1 MSALAL
7 QPFAAR
13 VHWKFAAPLPMAE
26 WVEVIRAYV
35 ETLAGRC
42 GGSKHV
48 IGHIKALAVL
58 PEGGFIRA
66 SAVDATRRA
75 DAEASGALPDRSP
88 AVTFTLNVL
97 VYGLPF
103 EQAREM
109 AQEATQAIASGRGGS
124 AAVDAGGTRH
134 AAYRSRHGG
143 GEATD

>member
-1 MSALAL
+1 MSTLAL

-13 VHWKFAAPLPMAE
+13 VRWDFAAPLPMAE
-26 WVEVIRAYV
+26 WVEAIRDYV
-35 ETLAGRC
+35 EALTGRC
-42 GGSKHV
+42 GGSDHV
-48 IGHIKALAVL
+48 IGHIKALAVF

-66 SAVDATRRA
+66 SAVDAARRA
-75 DAEASGALPDRSP
+75 DAEASGALPESLS

-109 AQEATQAIASGRGGS
+109 AQEAAQAIASGRGGS

-134 AAYRSRHGG
+134 AAYHAQHSG